1 MPSAQLK
8 VKEQPSYSSLVN
20 KEIFDAPKSES
31 PELTIFKRKKSESSF
46 DYESCSERFTSSK
59 SSHNKFSLKKSLML
73 DFGKIENLMD
83 THMDEEV
90 EVDRNRD
97 ILREIKNVNCDETRN
112 YFPSFV

>member
-1 MPSAQLK
+1 
-8 VKEQPSYSSLVN
+8 
-20 KEIFDAPKSES
+20 
-31 PELTIFKRKKSESSF
+31 
-46 DYESCSERFTSSK
+46 
-59 SSHNKFSLKKSLML
+59 ML

>member
-8 VKEQPSYSSLVN
+8 VKGQLSYSSIVN

-31 PELTIFKRKKSESSF
+31 FS

-97 ILREIKNVNCDETRN
+97 ILREIKNVNYDETRN